1 MPSVSKAQHGAMEAA
16 AHGHS
21 TLGIPKSV
29 GQEFA
34 SADKGKSFV
43 DGGPLSSVIFAEQGG
58 SMPMPPTLGV
68 SSAYP
73 PPPGRRVKGPTNYGK
88 KA

>member
-29 GQEFA
+29 GQDFA
-34 SADKGKSFV
+34 TADKGKSFEAGGAV
-43 DGGPLSSVIFAEQGG
+43 D
-58 SMPMPPTLGV
+58 SMPTMGV

-73 PPPGRRVKGPTNYGK
+73 APPGKRPQGPRNYGK
-88 KA
+88 K

>member
-16 AHGHS
+16 AHGRS

-29 GQEFA
+29 GQDFA
-34 SADKGKSFV
+34 NADKGKSFEAGGAV
-43 DGGPLSSVIFAEQGG
+43 D
-58 SMPMPPTLGV
+58 SMPTMGV

-73 PPPGRRVKGPTNYGK
+73 APPGKRPQGPRNYGK
-88 KA
+88 K

>member
-1 MPSVSKAQHGAMEAA
+1 MPSVSSKQHNAMEAA

-29 GQEFA
+29 GQDFA
-34 SADKGKSFV
+34 NADKGKSFEV
-43 DGGPLSSVIFAEQGG
+43 GGAIGA
-58 SMPMPPTLGV
+58 MPTMGV

-73 PPPGRRVKGPTNYGK
+73 APPGKRAQGPRNYRK
-88 KA
+88 K